1 MAIGKASD
9 FKIYH
14 EEFYGGMYEAIVQ
27 NVNAFNAASAG
38 AIRLVARDVK
48 GEYEKES
55 FLKDISTFISRRDL
69 TSVSAATDLAM
80 TQDEFISV
88 KVARKIGP
96 IAQTLDAWR
105 KIAEDQREMSFVVG
119 GMIGERKMKDY
130 LNTAIMCVE
139 AAIDGQVALEY
150 DATGLTTKTLIH
162 DHMVKGL
169 AKFGDQ
175 AENIICWVMHSKPYW
190 NLVGTAISD
199 KIDTVASATI
209 YGGSPGTL
217 GRPVVV
223 TDSPS
228 LWDLNTSL
236 TDTYNVLGLVA
247 GAVTV
252 TESEQEEI
260 VSETVTGLENLIF
273 RIQGEYAFNVGVK
286 GFQWDTGNGGVNPLD
301 AAIATTTNWD
311 KVATENKSL
320 AGIKIIVQ

>member
-9 FKIYH
+9 FKIYN

-27 NVNAFNAASAG
+27 NVNAFNAASNG
-38 AIRLVARDVK
+38 AIRLVARDIK

-69 TSVSAATDLAM
+69 TSVSAAGDLAM
-80 TQDEFISV
+80 TQDEFTSV

-105 KIAEDQREMSFVVG
+105 KIAKDQREMSFVVG

-130 LNTAIMCVE
+130 LNTAIMSVE
-139 AAIDGQVALEY
+139 AAIDGQSALEY
-150 DATGLTTKTLIH
+150 DATGQTTKTLIH

-175 AENIICWVMHSKPYW
+175 AEDIVCWVMHSKPYW

-217 GRPVVV
+217 GKPVVV
-223 TDSPS
+223 TDAGS

-252 TESEQEEI
+252 TESEQQEI
-260 VSETVTGLENLIF
+260 VSEVVTGLENLVF
-273 RIQGEYAFNVGVK
+273 RIQGEYAFNVGCK
-286 GFQWDTGNGGVNPLD
+286 GFQWDTASGGANPLD
-301 AAIATTTNWD
+301 AAIATTTNWE
-311 KVATENKSL
+311 KVTTENKSL